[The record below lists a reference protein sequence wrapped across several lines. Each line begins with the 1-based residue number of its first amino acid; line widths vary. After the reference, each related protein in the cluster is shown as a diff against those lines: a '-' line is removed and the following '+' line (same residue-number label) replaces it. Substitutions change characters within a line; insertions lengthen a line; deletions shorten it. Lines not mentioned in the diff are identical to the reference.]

1 MSSNGYGDMRAT
13 NGPPRTKDKPARR
26 IVYFPNPSTNQ
37 EAKSREER
45 EGAGDSEQAHSMRDS
60 LEQDL
65 TIPESEKSP
74 KFP

>member
-1 MSSNGYGDMRAT
+1 M
-13 NGPPRTKDKPARR
+13 GPPRRDRPARR
-26 IVYFPNPSTNQ
+26 IVYFPNPSNNQ

-60 LEQDL
+60 IKQDL